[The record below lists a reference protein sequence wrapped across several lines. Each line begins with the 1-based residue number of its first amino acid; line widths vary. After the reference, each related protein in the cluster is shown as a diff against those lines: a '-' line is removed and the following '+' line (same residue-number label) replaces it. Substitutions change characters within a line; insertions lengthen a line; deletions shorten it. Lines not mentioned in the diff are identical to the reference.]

1 MKKTGLLLL
10 LCMTVAAVAQ
20 QADPKPADQS
30 PPEGTVPTSVS
41 FPVERVQTPT
51 SSDLYCA
58 VFVNKQVL
66 PNSYF
71 VLGCLERPNSPNFV
85 INDLFYMAG
94 HGYQDAQ

>member
-10 LCMTVAAVAQ
+10 LCMTAAAVAQ

-30 PPEGTVPTSVS
+30 TPEGTVPTSVS

-58 VFVNKQVL
+58 GFVNKQVL
-66 PNSYF
+66 PNSNF
-71 VLGCLERPNSPNFV
+71 VLGGLESPNTTKFV
-85 INDLFYMAG
+85 NKDRKSTRLNSS
-94 HGYQDAQ
+94 HQS